1 MIKND
6 VISIHTIPM
15 NNNTTS
21 TPGRFVGDFTV
32 ESNRALGA
40 NYGLIALR
48 ADRALPPMTA
58 GQFAQVRIDRS
69 KSTFLRRPISICTA
83 DPETGRV
90 ELLVRRAGA
99 GTEALLATSEGE
111 KVNMLLPLGH
121 GFSMPRDREEKLL
134 LIGGGVG
141 VAPMLALGLEL
152 KAKGFE
158 PEFLLGAR
166 TATDLLLLDRFEA
179 LGPVHITT
187 DDGSAGTKGV
197 VTAHKR
203 LNRPIDRIYCCGP
216 KPMMVAV
223 AKTASRIGANCEVS
237 LENMMAC
244 GLGAC
249 LCCVE
254 KTTKGNVCVC
264 TEGPVFN
271 INQLT
276 WQD

>member
-1 MIKND
+1 M
-6 VISIHTIPM
+6 
-15 NNNTTS
+15 
-21 TPGRFVGDFTV
+21 PGRVVVDMTL
-32 ESNRALGA
+32 ESMTPLG
-40 NYGLIALR
+40 NSYGLLALK
-48 ADRALPPMTA
+48 ADGPLPEVIA

-69 KSTFLRRPISICTA
+69 KTTFLRRPISICTA
-83 DPETGRV
+83 NAAEGRI

-99 GTEALLATSEGE
+99 GTAALLEAAPGA
-111 KVNMLLPLGH
+111 KINLMLPLGR
-121 GFSMPRDREEKLL
+121 GFSVPAGDKSESLL
-134 LIGGGVG
+134 LVGGGVG
-141 VAPMLALGLEL
+141 VAPMLALGLRL
-152 KAKGFE
+152 SSMGLR

-166 TATDLLLLDRFEA
+166 TESDLLLLDRFREI
-179 LGPVHITT
+179 GTVHITT
-187 DDGSAGTKGV
+187 DDGSAGVKGV
-197 VTAHKR
+197 VTAHPC
-203 LNRPIDRIYCCGP
+203 LNRPVDRVYCCGP

-223 AKTASRIGANCEVS
+223 AKAASRLGATCEVS

-254 KTTKGNVCVC
+254 KTVKGNVCVC

>member
-1 MIKND
+1 
-6 VISIHTIPM
+6 M
-15 NNNTTS
+15 NNNNLS
-21 TPGRFVGDFTV
+21 AAPGRVVCDLTV
-32 ESNRALGA
+32 EANIPLGPL
-40 NYGLIALR
+40 YGLLALR
-48 ADRALPPMTA
+48 ADGPLPAMVA

-69 KSTFLRRPISICTA
+69 KTTFLRRPISICTA
-83 DPETGRV
+83 DSAAGRV

-99 GTEALLATSEGE
+99 GTDALLSVEPGE
-111 KVNMLLPLGH
+111 KVNMMLPLGR
-121 GFSMPRDREEKLL
+121 GFSRPGSLDSKLL

-141 VAPMLALGLEL
+141 VAPMLALGIEL
-152 KAKGFE
+152 KAAGYN

-166 TATDLLLLDRFEA
+166 TASDLLLLDRFEK
-179 LGPVHITT
+179 LGPVYVTT
-187 DDGSAGTKGV
+187 DDGSAGTRGV
-197 VTAHKR
+197 VTAHAR
-203 LNRPIDRIYCCGP
+203 LNRPVDMIYCCGP

-223 AKTASRIGANCEVS
+223 GAAAARIGAECEVS

-244 GLGAC
+244 GVGAC

-271 INQLT
+271 IKQLT

>member
-1 MIKND
+1 
-6 VISIHTIPM
+6 M
-15 NNNTTS
+15 NQRIVT
-21 TPGRFVGDFTV
+21 DFTL
-32 ESNRALGA
+32 ESIVPLGA
-40 NYGLIALR
+40 NYGLLSLR
-48 ADRALPPMTA
+48 ADGPIPDVIA

-69 KSTFLRRPISICTA
+69 KTTFLRRPISICSA
-83 DPETGRV
+83 DPQEGMV

-99 GTEALLATSEGE
+99 GTDALLASQPGDRI
-111 KVNMLLPLGH
+111 NLLLPLGR
-121 GFSMPRDREEKLL
+121 GFAIPQDKEARLL
-134 LIGGGVG
+134 LVGGGVG
-141 VAPMLALGLEL
+141 VAPMMALGLRL
-152 KAKGFE
+152 KSLGYQ

-166 TATDLLLLDRFEA
+166 TGADLLLLDRFKE

-197 VTAHKR
+197 VTAHQR
-203 LNRPIDRIYCCGP
+203 MHSASDMVYCCGP

-223 AKTASRIGANCEVS
+223 ARAASRMGVPCEVS

-254 KTTKGNVCVC
+254 KTVRGNVCVC

-271 INQLT
+271 INQLS
-276 WQD
+276 WLD

>member
-1 MIKND
+1 
-6 VISIHTIPM
+6 M
-15 NNNTTS
+15 NNNALS
-21 TPGRFVGDFTV
+21 APDRVVCDLTV
-32 ESNRALGA
+32 ESNQPLGPL
-40 NYGLIALR
+40 YGLLTLR
-48 ADRALPPMTA
+48 ADGPLPQMAA
-58 GQFAQVRIDRS
+58 GQFAQIRIDRS
-69 KSTFLRRPISICTA
+69 KTTFLRRPISICSA
-83 DPETGRV
+83 DSEAGLI

-99 GTEALLATSEGE
+99 GTDALLATTPGE
-111 KVNMLLPLGH
+111 KINMLLPLGR
-121 GFSMPRDREEKLL
+121 GFSMPSDPEEKML

-141 VAPMLALGLEL
+141 VAPMYALGLEL
-152 KAKGFE
+152 KDKGFT

-166 TATDLLLLDRFEA
+166 TAADLLLLERFEA
-179 LGPVHITT
+179 LGTVHTTT

-203 LNRPIDRIYCCGP
+203 LSKPIDRIYCCGP

-223 AKTASRIGANCEVS
+223 AKTASRIGAQCEVS
-237 LENMMAC
+237 LENLMAC
-244 GLGAC
+244 GVGAC

>member
-1 MIKND
+1 
-6 VISIHTIPM
+6 M
-15 NNNTTS
+15 NTESAELPWRMVVDMTLEKS
-21 TPGRFVGDFTV
+21 TP
-32 ESNRALGA
+32 LGN
-40 NYGLIALR
+40 NYGLLALK
-48 ADRALPPMTA
+48 ADGPIPEVIA

-69 KSTFLRRPISICTA
+69 KTTFLRRPISICTA
-83 DPETGRV
+83 NPPEGRV

-99 GTEALLATSEGE
+99 GTDALLSTPVGE
-111 KVNMLLPLGH
+111 KVNLMLPLGR
-121 GFSMPRDREEKLL
+121 GFMIPMGRKDVSLL
-134 LIGGGVG
+134 LVGGGVG
-141 VAPMLALGLEL
+141 VAPMLALGLRL
-152 KAKGFE
+152 KSLGYS

-166 TATDLLLLDRFEA
+166 TAADLLLLDRFRE

-187 DDGSAGTKGV
+187 DDGSAGTRGV
-197 VTAHKR
+197 VTAHECMH
-203 LNRPIDRIYCCGP
+203 RPVDMVYCCGP

-223 AKTASRIGANCEVS
+223 AKAATRLGAQCEVS

-254 KTTKGNVCVC
+254 KTVRGNVCVC

>member
-1 MIKND
+1 MKELPWRQ
-6 VISIHTIPM
+6 V
-15 NNNTTS
+15 
-21 TPGRFVGDFTV
+21 RDFTLEAV
-32 ESNRALGA
+32 TPLGSD
-40 NYGLIALR
+40 YGLLSLR
-48 ADRALPPMTA
+48 ADGPIPEVIA
-58 GQFAQVRIDRS
+58 GQFAQVRIDGS
-69 KSTFLRRPISICTA
+69 KTTFLRRPISICSA
-83 DPETGRV
+83 EPEAGRV

-99 GTEALLATSEGE
+99 GTDALLRTPVGAT
-111 KVNMLLPLGH
+111 VNMMLPLGR
-121 GFSMPRDREEKLL
+121 GFMVPAGNKEARLL
-134 LIGGGVG
+134 LVGGGVG
-141 VAPMLALGLEL
+141 VAPMLALGTRLKEL
-152 KAKGFE
+152 GYC

-166 TATDLLLLDRFEA
+166 TEADLLLLERFRA

-187 DDGSAGTKGV
+187 DDGSAGTRGV
-197 VTAHKR
+197 VTAHER
-203 LNRPIDRIYCCGP
+203 MRHAADYVYCCGP

-223 AKTASRIGANCEVS
+223 AAAATRMGAVCEVS

-254 KTTKGNVCVC
+254 KTVRGNVCVC

>member
-1 MIKND
+1 MKN
-6 VISIHTIPM
+6 I
-15 NNNTTS
+15 NT
-21 TPGRFVGDFTV
+21 PNPAKVVCDMTV
-32 ESNRALGA
+32 EANTPLGQ
-40 NYGLIALR
+40 NYGLLALR
-48 ADRALPPMTA
+48 ADGPLPAISA

-69 KSTFLRRPISICTA
+69 KTTFLRRPISICTA
-83 DPETGRV
+83 NPANGRI

-99 GTEALLATSEGE
+99 GTDALLACRPGE
-111 KVNMLLPLGH
+111 KVNLMLPLGS
-121 GFSMPRDREEKLL
+121 GFSRPADKEAKVL

-141 VAPMLALGLEL
+141 VAPMLALGLDL
-152 KAKGFE
+152 KAEGYA

-166 TATDLLLLDRFEA
+166 TASDLLLLDRFEA
-179 LGPVHITT
+179 IGPVYITT
-187 DDGSAGTKGV
+187 DDGSAGTRGV
-197 VTAHKR
+197 VTAHQCLQR
-203 LNRPIDRIYCCGP
+203 PLNNIYCCGP

-223 AKTASRIGANCEVS
+223 AKAAARAGANCEVS

-244 GLGAC
+244 GVGAC

>member
-1 MIKND
+1 
-6 VISIHTIPM
+6 M
-15 NNNTTS
+15 NNNATS
-21 TPGRFVGDFTV
+21 APGRTVCDLTV
-32 ESNRALGA
+32 ESNQPLGPL
-40 NYGLIALR
+40 YGLIALR
-48 ADRALPPMTA
+48 ADGPLPQMFA

-69 KSTFLRRPISICTA
+69 KTTFLRRPISICTA
-83 DPETGRV
+83 DPEAGRI

-99 GTEALLATSEGE
+99 GTDALLAVEPGE
-111 KVNMLLPLGH
+111 KVNMLLPLGR
-121 GFSMPRDREEKLL
+121 GFSMPANADEKLL

-152 KAKGFE
+152 KAKGFN

-166 TATDLLLLDRFEA
+166 TAADLLLLDRFEA
-179 LGPVHITT
+179 IGPVHITT

-203 LNRPIDRIYCCGP
+203 LNQPVNRIYCCGP

-223 AKTASRIGANCEVS
+223 AKVATRLGATCEVS

-244 GLGAC
+244 GVGAC